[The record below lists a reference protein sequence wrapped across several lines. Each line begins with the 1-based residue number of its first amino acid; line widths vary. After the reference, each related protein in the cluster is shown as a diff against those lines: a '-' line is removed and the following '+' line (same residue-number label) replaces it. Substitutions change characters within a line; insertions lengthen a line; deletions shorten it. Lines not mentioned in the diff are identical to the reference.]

1 MDANLGLS
9 AISRALSLNASYLS
23 DAFRRFHGQTLSQYI
38 TQVRMA
44 KARDLLLSGELS
56 LVEVMEQVG
65 YSDPYYFS
73 KRFKKFYGV
82 PPSAYKAN

>member
-56 LVEVMEQVG
+56 LVGG
-65 YSDPYYFS
+65 YGAGRVFGSLLF
-73 KRFKKFYGV
+73 FQTV
-82 PPSAYKAN
+82 

>member
-1 MDANLGLS
+1 
-9 AISRALSLNASYLS
+9 
-23 DAFRRFHGQTLSQYI
+23 
-38 TQVRMA
+38 MA

-65 YSDPYYFS
+65 YSDPYYFP